1 MGNFNFT
8 STKSSGVS
16 NKAREDL
23 YKAKEEF
30 LLRFK
35 RTPVYQRPIV
45 VASQAAKDF
54 IISCIN
60 VMINLFSVAANIAA
74 FALAVAVTPVV
85 WLGVGVWKAASFLGS
100 CCCGPRVSKTN
111 KINRSEVII
120 TAHGIDAQEKPG
132 KDDLEKPQVEA
143 AYADIADLTVRN
155 LKKKHKVSFDI
166 FPRVKNSLTAKQCE
180 AKILELLK
188 EYFRENNIQL
198 SEILT
203 DPKRKEE
210 LKSFATELGNA
221 LNQSQAINSKSLD
234 TEAAKSAI
242 KQVVE
247 ARSISN
253 ASNKAPSSAEIGSD
267 LNSSAT
273 IIEEVETRS
282 PFAAR
287 IQSASQDPLNVK
299 AQGKIGSQVNA
310 VTQRRAEANQKINC
324 LG

>member
-8 STKSSGVS
+8 SNKASGIS

-35 RTPVYQRPIV
+35 RAPVYQKPIV

-60 VMINLFSVAANIAA
+60 VIINLFSVAANIAA

-85 WLGVGVWKAASFLGS
+85 WLGVGIWKAASFLGS

-111 KINRSEVII
+111 KINCSEVI
-120 TAHGIDAQEKPG
+120 TAHGIDAPEKPG

-143 AYADIADLTVRN
+143 AYAKIADLTVRN
-155 LKKKHKVSFDI
+155 LRQKHKVQFAY
-166 FPRVKNSLTAKQCE
+166 FPKDKTSLTIRQCE

-203 DPKRKEE
+203 DPKRNGE

-221 LNQSQAINSKSLD
+221 LNQSQAINSKSVD

-242 KQVVE
+242 KQVIEV
-247 ARSISN
+247 RSISN

-273 IIEEVETRS
+273 IIEEVKPRS

-310 VTQRRAEANQKINC
+310 VTQRRAEANQKVNC